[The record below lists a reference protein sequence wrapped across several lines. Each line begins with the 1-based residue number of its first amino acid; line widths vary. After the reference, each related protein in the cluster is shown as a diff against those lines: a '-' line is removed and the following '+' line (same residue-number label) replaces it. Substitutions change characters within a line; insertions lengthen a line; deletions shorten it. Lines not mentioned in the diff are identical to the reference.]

1 MISSFDKDL
10 CFLNGRE
17 MWAREIAAR
26 ESLHLCADKYKE
38 EEISQGCAI
47 CCFDSAESYRWSKI
61 VLPVRKT
68 ITFRHLFLSE
78 LGLQLYLSL
87 NNLRLFF
94 FLPFLLFFP
103 LPLSVSDVRR
113 LPGLK
118 GCSCQI
124 KLLRTKWKLISH
136 TTRGETGVFFRL
148 QQPIS
153 RETRSIV
160 NK

>member
-1 MISSFDKDL
+1 
-10 CFLNGRE
+10 
-17 MWAREIAAR
+17 MWTQVIASY
-26 ESLHLCADKYKE
+26 ESLHLCAHKYKE

-47 CCFDSAESYRWSKI
+47 CCFDSTESYRWSEI
-61 VLPVRKT
+61 VLPVRKA
-68 ITFRHLFLSE
+68 ITSRLLFLAE

-94 FLPFLLFFP
+94 FLSLFCYFLPPPF
-103 LPLSVSDVRR
+103 SVSHVRR
-113 LPGLK
+113 LLGLR

-136 TTRGETGVFFRL
+136 TTRGETGIFFGL
-148 QQPIS
+148 QQAIS

-160 NK
+160 SK